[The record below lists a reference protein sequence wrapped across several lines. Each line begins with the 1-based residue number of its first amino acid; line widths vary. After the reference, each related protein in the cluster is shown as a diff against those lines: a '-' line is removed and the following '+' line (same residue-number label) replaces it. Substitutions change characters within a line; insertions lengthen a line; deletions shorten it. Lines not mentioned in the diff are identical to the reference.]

1 MLLKIFKCATSF
13 ATKAASRL
21 ISALYPN
28 LKIIFK
34 FYLSMDPLLN
44 TINCMQ
50 LSLMSQPRTGIFER
64 LCTISTG
71 IRSFPCVSSNVLLQ
85 IFIRPTDLATK
96 VTSICVISLRPLLVS
111 LKSGVGISQYQ
122 QNIINFTSQIFH

>member
-28 LKIIFK
+28 LKIVFI

-50 LSLMSQPRTGIFER
+50 LSLMSQPGTRIFEC

-71 IRSFPCVSSNVLLQ
+71 IRSFPCMSSNVLLQ

-96 VTSICVISLRPLLVS
+96 VTGICVISLRPLLVS

-122 QNIINFTSQIFH
+122 